1 MRSACSSLGSSP
13 RSSRAAASAAASSS
27 ERPVRHGLADE
38 LARPADLVEEL
49 DGLRARHHR
58 VGVPLDVELGVEGE
72 DRVEQRKRALG
83 GQRARCASGLS
94 AGRLV
99 ERVAEEEQS
108 VLLHVDHG
116 AVRRVVAADVA
127 NLDGDPAELEVE
139 PLLEQGVRA
148 RDPHVPRRRHLRL
161 DVRRVLRAPLARLDP
176 RVERLVAPVGRGELG
191 QRDVGQL
198 VCDHG
203 RAHLDRAED
212 VIPVGVREH
221 DCDRRRDALGGERVE
236 EEAGMCIRG
245 AGVEHQRGVLADD
258 SAQRRP
264 VGLRRRQPVH
274 VLADPLQA
282 AHLDT
287 VVRGAQRGR
296 PA

>member
-1 MRSACSSLGSSP
+1 MRSACSSLGSAP

-27 ERPVRHGLADE
+27 ERPSATDL
-38 LARPADLVEEL
+38 LTSSPAQRISIEEL

-72 DRVEQRKRALG
+72 DRVEQRERALG
-83 GQRARCASGLS
+83 GQRARCSSGLS

-99 ERVAEEEQS
+99 EGVAEEEQP

-116 AVRRVVAADVA
+116 AVGRVVAADVP
-127 NLDGDPAELEVE
+127 NLDGGAAELEVE
-139 PLLEQGVRA
+139 SILEEGVRA
-148 RDPHVPRRRHLRL
+148 RDPNVPRCGHLLL
-161 DVRRVLRAPLARLDP
+161 DVRRVLRAPHPGLDP
-176 RVERLVAPVGRGELG
+176 RVERLVAPVGRGE
-191 QRDVGQL
+191 VGQGDVRQL
-198 VCDHG
+198 VRDHG

-221 DCDRRRDALGGERVE
+221 DRDRRRDALGGERVE
-236 EEAGMCIRG
+236 EEAGVCIRG

-264 VGLRRRQPVH
+264 IGLRRRQPVH
-274 VLADPLQA
+274 VVADPLQA
-282 AHLDT
+282 AHA
-287 VVRGAQRGR
+287 RQ
-296 PA
+296 P